1 MLTFYSN
8 KTTTF
13 GDLIAE
19 QHENVFKL
27 YNKTLLVKKRD
38 FYSVYKRDNYS
49 VKVT

>member
-1 MLTFYSN
+1 MNLGNMLTFYSN

-27 YNKTLLVKKRD
+27 YNKTSL
-38 FYSVYKRDNYS
+38 VYKW
-49 VKVT
+49 KM